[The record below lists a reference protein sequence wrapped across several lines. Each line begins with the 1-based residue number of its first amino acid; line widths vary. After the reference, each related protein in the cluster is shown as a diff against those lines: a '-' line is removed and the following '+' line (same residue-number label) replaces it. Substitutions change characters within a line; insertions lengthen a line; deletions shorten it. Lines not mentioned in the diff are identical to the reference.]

1 MRKVI
6 WKFPI
11 NGVTPIEVEENATVL
26 SSGLDPQGI
35 PCVWIMLDPTKEK
48 TKTIIIYLI
57 GTGWEMT
64 ADTFVNNENFR
75 FVNTFIEGEYVWH
88 AFAENG

>member
-11 NGVTPIEVEENATVL
+11 NGITPIEVEENATVL

-57 GTGWEMT
+57 GTGW
-64 ADTFVNNENFR
+64 
-75 FVNTFIEGEYVWH
+75 G
-88 AFAENG
+88 

>member
-26 SSGLDPQGI
+26 SSGLDPQGV

-48 TKTIIIYLI
+48 TKTIIIYII
-57 GTGWEMT
+57 GTGWEIT
-64 ADTFVNNENFR
+64 SETFTKNENLR
-75 FVNTFIEGEYVWH
+75 FVNTFIEGVYVWH
-88 AFAENG
+88 VFAENG